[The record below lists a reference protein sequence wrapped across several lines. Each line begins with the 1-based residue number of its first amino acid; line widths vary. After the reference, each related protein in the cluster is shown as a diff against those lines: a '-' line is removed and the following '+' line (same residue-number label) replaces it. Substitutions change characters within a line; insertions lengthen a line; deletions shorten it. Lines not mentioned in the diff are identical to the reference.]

1 MYGLQGATNPDAIDQ
16 QKATA
21 FVDAL
26 TQFDRRMNQV
36 VVDSGILKG
45 IPQGRLK
52 AAGNALFITQWVA
65 SDGPLKLSNM
75 PCSGAGNAP

>member
-1 MYGLQGATNPDAIDQ
+1 MYGLQGATNPDAVDQ

-36 VVDSGILKG
+36 VVDSAILKS

-52 AAGNALFITQWVA
+52 AAGNALCSSQM
-65 SDGPLKLSNM
+65 LS
-75 PCSGAGNAP
+75 GLH

>member
-1 MYGLQGATNPDAIDQ
+1 MYGLQGATNPDAVDQ

-36 VVDSGILKG
+36 VVDSNILKG

-52 AAGNALFITQWVA
+52 AAGNALC
-65 SDGPLKLSNM
+65 SSPLPSVLHSWLVV
-75 PCSGAGNAP
+75 G